1 MEDKDKNYFTT
12 GQMRNALLQIEDQM
26 VHSNWMP
33 NMIIGINRG
42 GLIPSVYLSHRL
54 RIPHET
60 ISVKLRDQTKTSKP
74 DLSALE
80 KAFAFQN
87 KILIVDDINDSG
99 DTLKYIE
106 DNFGRPNG
114 KAQVTDHVLKDFS
127 EEEKQELQDIVN
139 CIINSITILIDKK
152 LDLFSSTV
160 NNR

>member
-114 KAQVTDHVLKDFS
+114 KIKFAVLINNKPSKASVDYFGYEINK
-127 EEEKQELQDIVN
+127 EEVPAWIVFPWEEW
-139 CIINSITILIDKK
+139 SK
-152 LDLFSSTV
+152 
-160 NNR
+160 